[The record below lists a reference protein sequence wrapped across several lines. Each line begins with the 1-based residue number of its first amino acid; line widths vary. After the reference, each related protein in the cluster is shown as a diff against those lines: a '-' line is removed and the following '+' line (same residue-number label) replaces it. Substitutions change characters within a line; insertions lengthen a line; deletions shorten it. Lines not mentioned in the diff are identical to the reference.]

1 MEEGECELCGR
12 FGKLV
17 EVEIEG
23 STLLVCEKCAAFGD
37 RPSPKKVTRTR
48 GERVPS
54 SGDEVTSEDLVENY
68 GRLIKKA
75 RESEGMTQE
84 ELAAKLMIKTT
95 LLSKIEREEIT
106 PDIRLARK
114 IEKVLNIKLLEKLQ
128 PAEATT
134 EDKDEEGRK
143 KKSGYGITLGDLIK
157 LKKMEKE

>member
-37 RPSPKKVTRTR
+37 KSSPKKVTRIK
-48 GERVPS
+48 GERVLS

-68 GRLIKKA
+68 GQLIKKT
-75 RESEGMTQE
+75 RESKGMTQE

-106 PDIRLARK
+106 PDIKLARK

-128 PAEATT
+128 PSEVTT
-134 EDKDEEGRK
+134 EEKDEESRK